1 MIFLYYLKMS
11 WIAIISRG
19 IFPLHI
25 LFILYVAS
33 YTNKMQSNMC
43 CFTSHSYYAE
53 IFWVSRAYISQLV
66 CYFVQAGPVQTQ
78 YDTLLSADCQW
89 QSDGAQPASGV
100 CDNTDGKW
108 RSLNHMWHQ
117 LNVTFSVTCLSV
129 KNKYTSTIHTY
140 ASLHKQQLERS
151 ISVIFF
157 HICPVLTSCFP
168 VILRQVLI
176 NNNPRHIR
184 MTMNFREELQ
194 KCQTTQKTNG
204 ILQMCYFNVPRPAT
218 TSQPSA

>member
-1 MIFLYYLKMS
+1 ML
-11 WIAIISRG
+11 
-19 IFPLHI
+19 LHI
-25 LFILYVAS
+25 QIKCSQKCV
-33 YTNKMQSNMC
+33 
-43 CFTSHSYYAE
+43 
-53 IFWVSRAYISQLV
+53 VSFHTLIMLKYFSQAYISQLV

-89 QSDGAQPASGV
+89 QSDGAQPASGIS
-100 CDNTDGKW
+100 DNTDGKW
-108 RSLNHMWHQ
+108 RSLNHMWQQ

-129 KNKYTSTIHTY
+129 KNRYTSTIHTY

-157 HICPVLTSCFP
+157 HTCPVLTSCFP

-204 ILQMCYFNVPRPAT
+204 ILQMFCFNVPRPAT
-218 TSQPSA
+218 TSQLSA

>member
-1 MIFLYYLKMS
+1 MIFLYCLKMS
-11 WIAIISRG
+11 WIAIIS

-25 LFILYVAS
+25 LFISYVAS
-33 YTNKMQSNMC
+33 YTNKMQSKMC
-43 CFTSHSYYAE
+43 CFISHSYYAE
-53 IFWVSRAYISQLV
+53 ILLVSRAYISQLV

-129 KNKYTSTIHTY
+129 KNKYTPTIHTY
-140 ASLHKQQLERS
+140 ASLHKRQLERS

-157 HICPVLTSCFP
+157 LVLTSCFP

-184 MTMNFREELQ
+184 MTMNFIEELRE
-194 KCQTTQKTNG
+194 CQTTQKTNG
-204 ILQMCYFNVPRPAT
+204 IRQMCCFNVPWPAT